1 MKSTSDEFSK
11 YSNKE
16 LQELIL
22 YILKEELKYRENIG
36 IQEDATFGIEI
47 EYEGLLKNIIN
58 RYIRKNYP
66 KWNVKSDES
75 LIVGSEITSPIMNDE
90 IKYWKQ
96 LKEICEYL
104 KKKHAIT
111 NDNAAGHIHI
121 GAHILGKDIEK
132 WRKLIKVYA
141 IYEDILFRFLYGD
154 KISARREILV
164 YSRPISDQIVNRLE
178 KINELEDIK
187 QIKNVLPPYSKSQ
200 AVNFMNINTMYI
212 DSVFEKNTIEF
223 RSPNGTINEIVWQNN
238 INTLI
243 KLIINSKDIDEDLL
257 NYKIKKH
264 ASEEKIYTYNEVYIK
279 KALEFIDLI
288 FDDDLDKIY
297 FLKQYIKDFKESSY
311 LPLKK
316 TYKKVKT
323 WRI

>member
-1 MKSTSDEFSK
+1 MKNTSDKFSELK
-11 YSNKE
+11 CKE

-22 YILKEELKYRENIG
+22 YILKEELKYRENID
-36 IQEDATFGIEI
+36 IQDDATFGIEI

-58 RYIRKNYP
+58 RHIRKNYP

-121 GAHILGKDIEK
+121 GTHILGKDIEK
-132 WRKLIKVYA
+132 WRKFIKLYA

-154 KISARREILV
+154 KSSARKGIQE
-164 YSRPISDQIVNRLE
+164 YSRPISDKIVNRLE
-178 KINELEDIK
+178 KINQLEDIK
-187 QIKNVLPPYSKSQ
+187 QIKRVFPPYSKSQ
-200 AVNFMNINTMYI
+200 AINFMNINTMYI
-212 DSVFEKNTIEF
+212 DTIYKKNTIEF
-223 RSPNGTINEIVWQNN
+223 RSPNGTIDEKVWQNN
-238 INTLI
+238 INALI
-243 KLIINSKDIDEDLL
+243 KLVINCKEIDEDFL
-257 NYKIKKH
+257 NYKIKNH
-264 ASEEKIYTYNEVYIK
+264 ASEEKIYAYNEVYLK

-311 LPLKK
+311 LPFKK
-316 TYKKVKT
+316 YKKVKT